1 MNNIIVP
8 DVRVAHEVEFFRQ
21 KSAYLIRVESDY
33 ENRSKRGV
41 ITNEN
46 DSTETALDNYKNWN
60 MIIENNS
67 TCENLIQKAGEVCVE
82 FQKFIGL

>member
-1 MNNIIVP
+1 MQGLLLK
-8 DVRVAHEVEFFRQ
+8 FQ
-21 KSAYLIRVESDY
+21 KVKSNY

-46 DSTETALDNYKNWN
+46 DLTETALDDYKNWN

-67 TCENLIQKAGEVCVE
+67 TYENLIQKADEVCVN